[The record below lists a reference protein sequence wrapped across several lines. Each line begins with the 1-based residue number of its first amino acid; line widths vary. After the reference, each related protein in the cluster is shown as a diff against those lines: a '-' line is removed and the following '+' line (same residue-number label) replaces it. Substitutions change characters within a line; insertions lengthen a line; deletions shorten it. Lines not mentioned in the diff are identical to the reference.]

1 MKKSL
6 IIIALALTSLLLSSC
21 SNQRFAIKNRK
32 LLESAYVSKGAPHDT
47 INFVIKYERI
57 LAETMVNGKPDTV
70 YVDTGFNGE
79 LLQTHPM
86 SDLTPDYMKV
96 AMIGA
101 HKMSKIYEKIDTVRY
116 SFLWDHLGIK
126 MNLCLDMNIV
136 CGKFFST
143 YPLLG
148 FKAIFPDDDLDKVNL
163 NFSEG
168 KIIYYTSAI
177 NKNDSTKFDLTGY
190 KPIKSKFSWFS
201 HRIFVYPKI
210 NGLEYKCL
218 FDTGN
223 VGYISIKKNKEKNL
237 KYKRNARKKDGDI
250 VCEGSWGIAITG
262 VDNDGKIFIRNNDKV
277 QLGDDEFKATVCY
290 SNSINDHNMGL
301 KFISRFDWYIENGQ
315 LYYKPRDV
323 ENPEYQIVSPYR
335 IIATDKGLMVIMR
348 VVDDNNILRFGD
360 IITSVNGE
368 KITSDNICH
377 YNDILNKTKDWSNLD
392 LVVVRND

>member
-1 MKKSL
+1 MKKHL
-6 IIIALALTSLLLSSC
+6 IIIALALTALLMSSC
-21 SNQRFAIKNRK
+21 SNQRFAIKNME
-32 LLESAYVSKGAPHDT
+32 LLESASVSRNKPHDN
-47 INFVIKYERI
+47 ISFVIKYDRI
-57 LAETMVNGKPDTV
+57 LAETKVNGKPDTV
-70 YVDTGFNGE
+70 YVDTGYNGE

-86 SDLTPDYMKV
+86 SDLTDDYMKV
-96 AMIGA
+96 AILGA
-101 HKMSKIYEKIDTVRY
+101 HKVAKIYEKVDTVRY

-126 MNLCLDMNIV
+126 MNLCLDMNYV

-148 FKAIFPDDDLDKVNL
+148 FKAILPDNEQTRMNL

-168 KIIYYTSAI
+168 KIKYYT
-177 NKNDSTKFDLTGY
+177 NDNTKFDLTGY
-190 KPIKSKFSWFS
+190 KPIKCKFDWRT
-201 HRIFVYPKI
+201 HRFFVYPKI

-223 VGYISIKKNKEKNL
+223 VGYISIKKDKERNL
-237 KYKRNARKKDGDI
+237 KYKRNARRKDGDI

-262 VDNDGKIFIRNNDKV
+262 VDNDGKFYIRNNDKV

-301 KFISRFDWYIENGQ
+301 KFISRFDWYMENGQ
-315 LYYKPRDV
+315 LYYKPRNV
-323 ENPEYQIVSPYR
+323 EDPEYQIESPYR

-348 VVDDNNILRFGD
+348 VVDDKNFLQFGD

-368 KITSDNICH
+368 KITSENICH
-377 YNDILNKTKDWSNLD
+377 YYELLNKTKDWSNLV
-392 LVVVRND
+392 LVVSR